1 LWADQMVKL
10 KAFDKFENTTDALN
24 AASHLVDSKLPKGLR
39 KFLKAQCQGETLAI
53 ADSKLGKAIS
63 DKLEINCINNAAVAE
78 LMRGLRSQLSE
89 LISGLAGQ
97 DMAPMSL
104 GLSHSL
110 SRYKLKFSPDKVDT
124 MIVQAIGLLD
134 DLDKEL
140 NTYAMRV
147 REWYGWHFPEVAKI
161 VADNVQYA
169 KAVKL
174 MGSRTNAA
182 DLDFSGVSTLSSC
195 LFLMQLHLSFG
206 TDDIHFVSQ

>member
-1 LWADQMVKL
+1 
-10 KAFDKFENTTDALN
+10 
-24 AASHLVDSKLPKGLR
+24 
-39 KFLKAQCQGETLAI
+39 
-53 ADSKLGKAIS
+53 
-63 DKLEINCINNAAVAE
+63 
-78 LMRGLRSQLSE
+78 MRGLRSQLSE

>member
-1 LWADQMVKL
+1 MNVQ
-10 KAFDKFENTTDALN
+10 
-24 AASHLVDSKLPKGLR
+24 
-39 KFLKAQCQGETLAI
+39 
-53 ADSKLGKAIS
+53 
-63 DKLEINCINNAAVAE
+63 EINCINNAAVAE

-182 DLDFSGVSTLSSC
+182 DLDFSGVSMLN
-195 LFLMQLHLSFG
+195 LFLSGATPCKTFFMILSVLQGRF
-206 TDDIHFVSQ
+206 

>member
-1 LWADQMVKL
+1 MVKL
-10 KAFDKFENTTDALN
+10 KAFDNFENTTDALN

>member
-1 LWADQMVKL
+1 MIGVGR
-10 KAFDKFENTTDALN
+10 AL
-24 AASHLVDSKLPKGLR
+24 
-39 KFLKAQCQGETLAI
+39 AQ
-53 ADSKLGKAIS
+53 
-63 DKLEINCINNAAVAE
+63 EINCVNNAGVSE

-89 LISGLAGQ
+89 LISGLAGH

-147 REWYGWHFPEVAKI
+147 REWYGWHFPELAKI

-169 KAVKL
+169 KAVKV

-182 DLDFSGVSTLSSC
+182 DLDFSGVSAVDVWLVGGQRKRSLGVLVTC
-195 LFLMQLHLSFG
+195 LVEATSQVLREREVTREGVAVWSVAHEWFAIGRVERRCRCEHG
-206 TDDIHFVSQ
+206 RTDGVGMC